1 MVIGVE
7 GNVHVGKTTYIK
19 NNFSKFNIIKETE
32 FKQDLNDFDRQL
44 YYIKSEVEKKKQLDG
59 DTVLD
64 RTIISTILYTIYTES
79 LTLDEKNKIIEII
92 KENLDKEKITIPS
105 FVYLIVYPYKLI
117 SLNHLKLMK
126 EKGTQNSLVDY
137 KYYLKYSLFFSS
149 CYYAVNNILSTREY
163 RQIILYSSDIFENV
177 INPKMFNSKILL
189 DGCPAIGKS
198 TIGSYQKR
206 FEYIKEFKYKKYT
219 LDDYSNQ
226 INSIIERVNVLN
238 KENILLDTS
247 FLMGI
252 THLFYNKPTTK
263 KLKLKMIDEIMKN
276 ITLNNY
282 ITGIIYLI
290 LNKQK
295 IVERKNMDKTKE
307 RKHFFDN
314 LNYLDMEINFY
325 KVLNKRLGS
334 MSNISFIDASQ
345 NVDELVNI
353 IEKHNDIPLMLIDL
367 FYEIKEAIK
376 EGEL

>member
-19 NNFSKFNIIKETE
+19 NNFRNFNIIKETE
-32 FKQDLNDFDRQL
+32 FKPDLNDFERQL

-59 DTVLD
+59 DAVLD

-79 LTLDEKNKIIEII
+79 LSLTEKNKIIEII
-92 KENLDKEKITIPS
+92 KENFDKEKITIPS

-137 KYYLKYSLFFSS
+137 NYYLKYSLFFSN
-149 CYYAVNNILSTREY
+149 CYYAVNNILSTKEY
-163 RQIILYSSDIFENV
+163 RQIISYSSDIFENV

-252 THLFYNKPTTK
+252 THLFYNETTTK
-263 KLKLKMIDEIMKN
+263 KLKLKMIDEIMRN

-282 ITGIIYLI
+282 ITGIIYLV
-290 LNKQK
+290 LDKSK
-295 IVERKNMDKTKE
+295 IIERKNMDKTKE

-353 IEKHNDIPLMLIDL
+353 IENHSDKPLLLIDL

>member
-1 MVIGVE
+1 MVIGIE

-32 FKQDLNDFDRQL
+32 FKQNLNNFDRQL
-44 YYIKSEVEKKKQLDG
+44 YYIKSEIEKKKQLDG

-79 LTLDEKNKIIEII
+79 LTLTEKNKIIEII
-92 KENLDKEKITIPS
+92 KENLDKDKITIPS
-105 FVYLIVYPYKLI
+105 FVYLIIYPYKLI

-137 KYYLKYSLFFSS
+137 NYYLKYSLFFSN
-149 CYYAVNNILSTREY
+149 CYYAVNNILSTKEY
-163 RQIILYSSDIFENV
+163 RQIVLYNSDIFKN
-177 INPKMFNSKILL
+177 ITNPKMFNSKILL

-198 TIGSYQKR
+198 TIGNYQKK
-206 FEYIKEFKYKKYT
+206 FKYIKEFKYKKYT

-238 KENILLDTS
+238 MENILLDTS

-252 THLFYNKPTTK
+252 THLFYNKTTTK
-263 KLKLKMIDEIMKN
+263 KLKLKMIDEIMRN

-282 ITGIIYLI
+282 LTGIIYLV
-290 LNKQK
+290 LDKQK
-295 IVERKNMDKTKE
+295 IIERKNRDKTKE

-325 KVLNKRLGS
+325 RVLNKRLGS

-353 IEKHNDIPLMLIDL
+353 IENHSDKPLLLIDL
-367 FYEIKEAIK
+367 FYEIKEAVK

>member
-7 GNVHVGKTTYIK
+7 GNVHVGKTAYIK

-105 FVYLIVYPYKLI
+105 FVYLIIYPYKLI
-117 SLNHLKLMK
+117 SLNHLKLKK

-137 KYYLKYSLFFSS
+137 NYYLNYSLFFSN
-149 CYYAVNNILSTREY
+149 CYYAVNSILNTREY
-163 RQIILYSSDIFENV
+163 RQIILYSSDIFKNV
-177 INPKMFNSKILL
+177 TSPKKFNSKILL

-252 THLFYNKPTTK
+252 THLFYNKATTK
-263 KLKLKMIDEIMKN
+263 KIKLKMIDEIMRN

-282 ITGIIYLI
+282 ITGIIYLV
-290 LNKQK
+290 LDKQK
-295 IVERKNMDKTKE
+295 IIERKNMDKTKE

-353 IEKHNDIPLMLIDL
+353 IENYSDEPLMLIDL

>member
-1 MVIGVE
+1 M
-7 GNVHVGKTTYIK
+7 N
-19 NNFSKFNIIKETE
+19 
-32 FKQDLNDFDRQL
+32 R
-44 YYIKSEVEKKKQLDG
+44 
-59 DTVLD
+59 
-64 RTIISTILYTIYTES
+64 
-79 LTLDEKNKIIEII
+79 
-92 KENLDKEKITIPS
+92 
-105 FVYLIVYPYKLI
+105 
-117 SLNHLKLMK
+117 
-126 EKGTQNSLVDY
+126 
-137 KYYLKYSLFFSS
+137 
-149 CYYAVNNILSTREY
+149 
-163 RQIILYSSDIFENV
+163 
-177 INPKMFNSKILL
+177 
-189 DGCPAIGKS
+189 
-198 TIGSYQKR
+198 
-206 FEYIKEFKYKKYT
+206 KYT

-290 LNKQK
+290 LDKQK

-307 RKHFFDN
+307 RNHFFDN

-353 IEKHNDIPLMLIDL
+353 IEKYNDIPLMLIDL

>member
-92 KENLDKEKITIPS
+92 KENIDKEKITIPS

-126 EKGTQNSLVDY
+126 EKETQNSLVDY
-137 KYYLKYSLFFSS
+137 NYYLKYSLFFSN

-177 INPKMFNSKILL
+177 INPKMINSKILL

-198 TIGSYQKR
+198 TICSYQKR

-290 LNKQK
+290 LDKQK

-307 RKHFFDN
+307 RNHFFDN

-353 IEKHNDIPLMLIDL
+353 IEKYNDIPLMLIDL

>member
-126 EKGTQNSLVDY
+126 EKGTQNSLADY
-137 KYYLKYSLFFSS
+137 KYYLKYSLFFSN

-226 INSIIERVNVLN
+226 INSIIERVNALN

-290 LNKQK
+290 LDKQK
-295 IVERKNMDKTKE
+295 IFERKNLDKTKE

-334 MSNISFIDASQ
+334 MFNISFIDASQ

-353 IEKHNDIPLMLIDL
+353 IENHRDKPLMLIDL

>member
-1 MVIGVE
+1 MVIGIE
-7 GNVHVGKTTYIK
+7 GNVHVGKTTFIK

-32 FKQDLNDFDRQL
+32 FKLDLNDFDRQL
-44 YYIKSEVEKKKQLDG
+44 YYIKSEKEKKKQLDG

-64 RTIISTILYTIYTES
+64 RTIISTMLYTIYTES
-79 LTLDEKNKIIEII
+79 LTLTEKDKIIGII
-92 KENLDKEKITIPS
+92 KENLDKDKIIIPS
-105 FVYLIVYPYKLI
+105 FVYLIIYPYKLI
-117 SLNHLKLMK
+117 SLNHLKLIK
-126 EKGTQNSLVDY
+126 KKGTQNSLVDY
-137 KYYLKYSLFFSS
+137 NYYLKYSLFFSN
-149 CYYAVNNILSTREY
+149 CYYAFSNILSTKEY
-163 RQIILYSSDIFENV
+163 RQIILYNSDIFKN
-177 INPKMFNSKILL
+177 ITNPKMFNSKILL

-252 THLFYNKPTTK
+252 NHLFYNKPTTK
-263 KLKLKMIDEIMKN
+263 KLKLKMIDEIMSN

-282 ITGIIYLI
+282 ITGINYLI
-290 LNKQK
+290 LDKQK

-353 IEKHNDIPLMLIDL
+353 IEKHNDKPLMLIDL